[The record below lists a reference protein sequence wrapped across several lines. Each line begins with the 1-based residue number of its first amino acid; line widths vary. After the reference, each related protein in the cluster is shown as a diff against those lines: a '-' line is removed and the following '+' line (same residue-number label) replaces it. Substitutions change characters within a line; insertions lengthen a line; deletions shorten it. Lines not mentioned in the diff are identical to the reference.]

1 MQLAIK
7 LGTVHGSEAL
17 HVKVT
22 DMVLHVHSTLCK
34 IQLVFHSRVSV
45 STFFFVFFYLFGGTR
60 ECLYVKR
67 AIGDRSTSF
76 KVRQRIDFIGSEKN
90 SGSAASI
97 RSK

>member
-7 LGTVHGSEAL
+7 LGTVHGSGAL

-45 STFFFVFFYLFGGTR
+45 STFFLFFDLFGGTR

-90 SGSAASI
+90 SASAASI